1 MVLARGGR
9 FAIFSGFA
17 GAAAHHEDQ
26 SSHQAADDG
35 DEGRD
40 DKVFHATNYRF
51 LSDSRGRSDMSAQS
65 TRFWIVTLATVATMA
80 VTAAL
85 GFWQLDRAGQKR
97 ALQEQLDQNQAVLD
111 ENLLIELVNRLR
123 PQHPKDAEQVTQQIK
138 SLIKI
143 LLLTPNSANLLQN
156 FLLKLI
162 SQYKQISLYADSG
175 ILSLDGFWNQFSQRI
190 GAHFLPLVEDGDQLK
205 TLVGKVFH
213 QETDSEWLDLIDNQ
227 DWITLF
233 NLLNESQSHTV
244 ENQISKTELVKA
256 ITVLSYRISGI
267 GLYPEFINAQPDL
280 TEYES
285 PFLVQNREI
294 VEFIEKYKKQI
305 DDPNTVIVLPPPDAS
320 QAFVMLDQC
329 REVVL
334 KIRRATKRI
343 GVSVSLTY
351 LLSLLEQAID
361 RIELL
366 LSLLVSKND
375 IRYLALGEL
384 LSDFTKAHYDEK
396 SVRHLLSSTS
406 ELIALQV
413 TENASKTG
421 EHYVSTDK
429 AGFWGMYKA
438 AAGAGAIIA
447 TMATLKILTARL
459 VLAPFTHAFLYSM
472 NYALGFMLIHVV
484 HFTVATKQPAMTA
497 AALAATVQHQKG
509 SKTAQIAELASLI
522 INIIRTQFIAILGNI
537 SIAIPVAALITF
549 LWQYNLHEPL
559 LSSTKAAK
567 TLHDLNPF
575 TSLAVPHAAIAGV
588 CLFFSGLLA
597 GYFDNLAIYR
607 KVGPRL
613 KQHQRLKRWMGQQ
626 RLDKFANYIQT
637 NLGAL
642 AGNFLFGIMLGSM
655 GTIGFILG
663 LPLDIRHI
671 AFASANFIQGL
682 MTIGSPD
689 IGLITVSFL
698 GVMLI
703 GLTNLFVSFTL
714 TIIVALRAR
723 RVRFAQWKPLAKLVM
738 THFLTRPSDFFWPPN
753 QPVQLEERNKT
764 EQKVRH

>member
-1 MVLARGGR
+1 MHL
-9 FAIFSGFA
+9 
-17 GAAAHHEDQ
+17 
-26 SSHQAADDG
+26 
-35 DEGRD
+35 
-40 DKVFHATNYRF
+40 T
-51 LSDSRGRSDMSAQS
+51 LSDLFSNM
-65 TRFWIVTLATVATMA
+65 
-80 VTAAL
+80 
-85 GFWQLDRAGQKR
+85 
-97 ALQEQLDQNQAVLD
+97 QEQLDQSQAVLD
-111 ENLLIELVNRLR
+111 ENLLIELVNRIR
-123 PQHPKDAEQVTQQIK
+123 PKNPNDADEVKQRIHA
-138 SLIKI
+138 LIKI
-143 LLLTPNSANLLQN
+143 LLLTPTSAILLQN

-162 SQYKQISLYADSG
+162 SQYKQLSLYADSG
-175 ILSLDGFWNQFSQRI
+175 ILSLDGFWNQLSQRL
-190 GAHFLPLVEDGDQLK
+190 GAHFLPLVEDGQQLK
-205 TLVGKVFH
+205 TLIGKVFH
-213 QETDSEWLDLIDNQ
+213 QENDSEWLDLIENQ

-233 NLLNESQSHTV
+233 NLLGESQSNTREKQV
-244 ENQISKTELVKA
+244 SKNELIKA

-267 GLYPEFINAQPDL
+267 GLYPEFINAQPEI

-305 DDPNTVIVLPPPDAS
+305 DDQDAVVVLPPPDAS

-343 GVSVSLTY
+343 GVSISLTY

-366 LSLLVSKND
+366 LTLLASKND
-375 IRYLALGEL
+375 ARYTALGEL
-384 LSDFTKAHYDEK
+384 ITDLTKAHYNEK
-396 SVRHLLSSTS
+396 SVRHLLTSTS

-429 AGFWGMYKA
+429 AGFFGMYKA

-459 VLAPFTHAFLYSM
+459 ILAPFGHAFLYSM
-472 NYALGFMLIHVV
+472 NYALGFMLIHVL

-497 AALAATVQHQKG
+497 AALASTVQQQKG
-509 SKTAQIAELASLI
+509 SKTAQIAELAALI

-537 SIAIPVAALITF
+537 SIAIPTAALITF
-549 LWQYNLHEPL
+549 LWQYNLGEPL
-559 LSSTKAAK
+559 LNHAK
-567 TLHDLNPF
+567 SATLLHSLNPF
-575 TSLAVPHAAIAGV
+575 TSLAIPHAAIAGV
-588 CLFFSGLLA
+588 CLFFSGLIA
-597 GYFDNLAIYR
+597 GYFDNLAVYR

-613 KQHQRLKRWMGQQ
+613 KQHRRLKRWMGQQ
-626 RLDKFANYIQT
+626 RLDKFAAYIET

-682 MTIGSPD
+682 MTIGGPD
-689 IGLITVSFL
+689 IGLILVSFL

-723 RVRFAQWKPLAKLVM
+723 RVRFAQWKPLAKLVT
-738 THFLTRPSDFFWPPN
+738 THFLTRPSDFFWPPK
-753 QPVQLEERNKT
+753 QPVEVEEQSKNASS
-764 EQKVRH
+764 HH

>member
-1 MVLARGGR
+1 MHL
-9 FAIFSGFA
+9 
-17 GAAAHHEDQ
+17 
-26 SSHQAADDG
+26 
-35 DEGRD
+35 
-40 DKVFHATNYRF
+40 T
-51 LSDSRGRSDMSAQS
+51 LSDLFLKM
-65 TRFWIVTLATVATMA
+65 
-80 VTAAL
+80 
-85 GFWQLDRAGQKR
+85 
-97 ALQEQLDQNQAVLD
+97 QEQLDQPQAVLD
-111 ENLLIELVNRLR
+111 EQLLIELVNRIR
-123 PQHPKDAEQVTQQIK
+123 PKNSNDADEVKQRIHA
-138 SLIKI
+138 LIKI
-143 LLLTPNSANLLQN
+143 LLLTPTSAILLQN

-162 SQYKQISLYADSG
+162 SQYKQLSLYADSG
-175 ILSLDGFWNQFSQRI
+175 ILSLDGFWNQLGQRL
-190 GAHFLPLVEDGDQLK
+190 GAHFLPLVEDGQQLK
-205 TLVGKVFH
+205 TLIGKVFN
-213 QETDSEWLDLIDNQ
+213 QENDSEWLDLIENQ

-233 NLLNESQSHTV
+233 NLLGESQSNTKEKQV
-244 ENQISKTELVKA
+244 SKNELIKA

-267 GLYPEFINAQPDL
+267 GLYPEFINAQPEI

-305 DDPNTVIVLPPPDAS
+305 DDQDAVVVLPPPDAS

-343 GVSVSLTY
+343 GVSISLTY

-366 LSLLVSKND
+366 LTLLASKND
-375 IRYLALGEL
+375 ARYTALGEL
-384 LSDFTKAHYDEK
+384 IVDLTKAHYNEK
-396 SVRHLLSSTS
+396 SVRHLLTSTS

-429 AGFWGMYKA
+429 AGFFGMYKA

-459 VLAPFTHAFLYSM
+459 VLAPFGHAFLYSM
-472 NYALGFMLIHVV
+472 NYALGFMLIHVL

-497 AALAATVQHQKG
+497 AALASTVQQQKG
-509 SKTAQIAELASLI
+509 SKTAQIAELAALI

-537 SIAIPVAALITF
+537 SIAIPTAALITF
-549 LWQYNLHEPL
+549 LWQYNLGEPL
-559 LSSTKAAK
+559 LNHAKSAAL
-567 TLHDLNPF
+567 LHSLNPF

-588 CLFFSGLLA
+588 CLFFSGLIA
-597 GYFDNLAIYR
+597 GYFDNLAVYR

-613 KQHQRLKRWMGQQ
+613 KQHRRLKRWMGQQ
-626 RLDKFANYIQT
+626 RLDKFANYIET

-682 MTIGSPD
+682 MTIGGPD
-689 IGLITVSFL
+689 IGLILVSFL

-723 RVRFAQWKPLAKLVM
+723 RVRFAQWKPLAKLVT
-738 THFLTRPSDFFWPPN
+738 THFLTRPSDFFWPPK
-753 QPVQLEERNKT
+753 QPVEVEEQTKN
-764 EQKVRH
+764 VSSHH

>member
-1 MVLARGGR
+1 MHL
-9 FAIFSGFA
+9 
-17 GAAAHHEDQ
+17 
-26 SSHQAADDG
+26 
-35 DEGRD
+35 
-40 DKVFHATNYRF
+40 T
-51 LSDSRGRSDMSAQS
+51 LSDLFLKM
-65 TRFWIVTLATVATMA
+65 
-80 VTAAL
+80 
-85 GFWQLDRAGQKR
+85 
-97 ALQEQLDQNQAVLD
+97 QEQLDQNQAVLD

-559 LSSTKAAK
+559 LSKAAK

>member
-1 MVLARGGR
+1 MHL
-9 FAIFSGFA
+9 
-17 GAAAHHEDQ
+17 
-26 SSHQAADDG
+26 
-35 DEGRD
+35 
-40 DKVFHATNYRF
+40 T
-51 LSDSRGRSDMSAQS
+51 LSDLFSNM
-65 TRFWIVTLATVATMA
+65 
-80 VTAAL
+80 
-85 GFWQLDRAGQKR
+85 
-97 ALQEQLDQNQAVLD
+97 QEQLDHPQAVLD
-111 ENLLIELVNRLR
+111 ENLLIEFVNRIR
-123 PQHPKDAEQVTQQIK
+123 PKNPNDADEVKQRIHA
-138 SLIKI
+138 LIKI
-143 LLLTPNSANLLQN
+143 LLLTPTSAILLQN

-162 SQYKQISLYADSG
+162 SQYKQLSLYADSG
-175 ILSLDGFWNQFSQRI
+175 ILSLDGFWNQLSQRL
-190 GAHFLPLVEDGDQLK
+190 GAHFLPLVEDGQQLK
-205 TLVGKVFH
+205 TLIGKVFH
-213 QETDSEWLDLIDNQ
+213 QENDSEWLDLIENQ

-233 NLLNESQSHTV
+233 NLLGESQSNTREKQV
-244 ENQISKTELVKA
+244 SKNELIKA

-267 GLYPEFINAQPDL
+267 GLYPEFINAQPEI

-305 DDPNTVIVLPPPDAS
+305 DDQDAVVVLPPPDAS

-343 GVSVSLTY
+343 GVSISLTY

-366 LSLLVSKND
+366 LTILASKND
-375 IRYLALGEL
+375 ARYTALGEL
-384 LSDFTKAHYDEK
+384 ITDLTKAHYNEK
-396 SVRHLLSSTS
+396 SVRHLLTSTS

-429 AGFWGMYKA
+429 AGFFGMYKA

-459 VLAPFTHAFLYSM
+459 VLAPFGHAFLYSM
-472 NYALGFMLIHVV
+472 NYALGFMLIHVL

-497 AALAATVQHQKG
+497 AALASTVQQQKG
-509 SKTAQIAELASLI
+509 SKTAQIAELAALI

-537 SIAIPVAALITF
+537 SIAIPTAALITF
-549 LWQYNLHEPL
+549 LWQYNLGEPL
-559 LSSTKAAK
+559 LNHTKSAAL
-567 TLHDLNPF
+567 LHSLNPF
-575 TSLAVPHAAIAGV
+575 TSLAIPHAAIAGV
-588 CLFFSGLLA
+588 CLFFSGLIA
-597 GYFDNLAIYR
+597 GYFDNLAVYR

-613 KQHQRLKRWMGQQ
+613 KQHRRLKRWMGQQ
-626 RLDKFANYIQT
+626 RLDKFAAYIET

-682 MTIGSPD
+682 MTIGGPD
-689 IGLITVSFL
+689 IGLILVSFL

-723 RVRFAQWKPLAKLVM
+723 RVRFAQWKPLAKLVI
-738 THFLTRPSDFFWPPN
+738 THFLTRPSDFFWPPK
-753 QPVQLEERNKT
+753 QPVEVEEQTKNASSH
-764 EQKVRH
+764 Q

>member
-1 MVLARGGR
+1 MHL
-9 FAIFSGFA
+9 
-17 GAAAHHEDQ
+17 
-26 SSHQAADDG
+26 
-35 DEGRD
+35 
-40 DKVFHATNYRF
+40 N
-51 LSDSRGRSDMSAQS
+51 LSDLFLKM
-65 TRFWIVTLATVATMA
+65 
-80 VTAAL
+80 
-85 GFWQLDRAGQKR
+85 
-97 ALQEQLDQNQAVLD
+97 QEQLDQPQAVLD
-111 ENLLIELVNRLR
+111 ENLIIELVNRLR
-123 PQHPKDAEQVTQQIK
+123 PKNPNDAEEVKQRLQALV
-138 SLIKI
+138 KI
-143 LLLTPNSANLLQN
+143 LLLTPTSSTLLQD
-156 FLLKLI
+156 FIVKLM

-175 ILSLDGFWNQFSQRI
+175 ILSLDGFWNQLSQRL
-190 GAHFLPLVEDGDQLK
+190 GAHFLPLVEEGNQLK
-205 TLVGKVFH
+205 TLIGKVFH
-213 QETDSEWLDLIDNQ
+213 QENDHEWLDLIENQ
-227 DWITLF
+227 DWIILF
-233 NLLNESQSHTV
+233 NVIGESQSNTL
-244 ENQISKTELVKA
+244 EKQISKNELIKA

-267 GLYPEFINAQPDL
+267 GLYPEFINAQPDI

-285 PFLVQNREI
+285 PFLAQNRDI
-294 VEFIEKYKKQI
+294 VDFIEKYKKQI
-305 DDPNTVIVLPPPDAS
+305 DNQDAVAVLPPPDAS

-329 REVVL
+329 RDVVL
-334 KIRRATKRI
+334 KIRRATRRI
-343 GVSVSLTY
+343 GVSISLTY

-366 LSLLVSKND
+366 LSLLASKD
-375 IRYLALGEL
+375 EVRYKSMGEL
-384 LSDFTKAHYDEK
+384 LIDLTKAHYDEK

-429 AGFWGMYKA
+429 AGFFGMYKA

-447 TMATLKILTARL
+447 TMASLKILTARL
-459 VLAPFTHAFLYSM
+459 VLAPFAHAFLYSM
-472 NYALGFMLIHVV
+472 NYSLGFMLIHVL

-497 AALAATVQHQKG
+497 AALASTVQQQKG
-509 SKTAQIAELASLI
+509 SKTAQIAELAALI

-549 LWQYNLHEPL
+549 SWQFYLDEPL
-559 LSSTKAAK
+559 LNHAKSAAL
-567 TLHDLNPF
+567 LHSLNPF

-588 CLFFSGLLA
+588 CLFFSGLIA
-597 GYFDNLAIYR
+597 GYFDNLAVYR
-607 KVGPRL
+607 NVGARL
-613 KQHQRLKRWMGQQ
+613 KQHRRFKRWMGQQ
-626 RLDKFANYIQT
+626 RLDKFANYIET

-689 IGLITVSFL
+689 IGLIVVSFL
-698 GVMLI
+698 GVLLI

-723 RVRFAQWKPLAKLVM
+723 RVRFAQWKPLANLVI
-738 THFLTRPSDFFWPPN
+738 THFLTRTSDFFWPPK
-753 QPVQLEERNKT
+753 QPVSVEESITADK
-764 EQKVRH
+764 K

>member
-1 MVLARGGR
+1 MHL
-9 FAIFSGFA
+9 
-17 GAAAHHEDQ
+17 
-26 SSHQAADDG
+26 
-35 DEGRD
+35 
-40 DKVFHATNYRF
+40 T
-51 LSDSRGRSDMSAQS
+51 LSDLFSNM
-65 TRFWIVTLATVATMA
+65 
-80 VTAAL
+80 
-85 GFWQLDRAGQKR
+85 
-97 ALQEQLDQNQAVLD
+97 QEQLDQPQAVLD
-111 ENLLIELVNRLR
+111 ENLLIELVNRIR
-123 PQHPKDAEQVTQQIK
+123 PKNPNDADEVKQRIHA
-138 SLIKI
+138 LIKI
-143 LLLTPNSANLLQN
+143 LLLTPTSAILLQN

-162 SQYKQISLYADSG
+162 SQYKQLSLYADSG
-175 ILSLDGFWNQFSQRI
+175 ILSLDGFWNQLSQRL
-190 GAHFLPLVEDGDQLK
+190 GAHFLPLVEDGQQLK
-205 TLVGKVFH
+205 TLIGKVFH
-213 QETDSEWLDLIDNQ
+213 QENDSEWLDLIDNQ

-233 NLLNESQSHTV
+233 NLLGESQSNTREKQV
-244 ENQISKTELVKA
+244 SKNELIKA

-267 GLYPEFINAQPDL
+267 GLYPEFINAQPEI

-305 DDPNTVIVLPPPDAS
+305 DDQDAVVVLPPPDAS

-343 GVSVSLTY
+343 GVSISLTY

-366 LSLLVSKND
+366 LTLLASKND
-375 IRYLALGEL
+375 ARYTALGEL
-384 LSDFTKAHYDEK
+384 ITDLTKAHYNEK
-396 SVRHLLSSTS
+396 SVRHLLTSTS

-429 AGFWGMYKA
+429 AGFFGMYKA

-459 VLAPFTHAFLYSM
+459 VLAPFGHAFLYSM
-472 NYALGFMLIHVV
+472 NYALGFMLIHVL

-497 AALAATVQHQKG
+497 AALASTVQQQKG
-509 SKTAQIAELASLI
+509 SKTAQIAELAALI

-537 SIAIPVAALITF
+537 SIAIPTAALITF
-549 LWQYNLHEPL
+549 LWQYNLGEPL
-559 LSSTKAAK
+559 LNHAKSAAL
-567 TLHDLNPF
+567 LHSLNPF

-588 CLFFSGLLA
+588 CLFFSGLIA
-597 GYFDNLAIYR
+597 GYFDNLAVYR

-613 KQHQRLKRWMGQQ
+613 KQHRRLKRWMGQQ
-626 RLDKFANYIQT
+626 RLDKFAAYIET

-682 MTIGSPD
+682 MTIGGPD
-689 IGLITVSFL
+689 IGLILVSFL

-723 RVRFAQWKPLAKLVM
+723 RVRFAQWKPLAKLVT
-738 THFLTRPSDFFWPPN
+738 THFLTRPSDFFWPPK
-753 QPVQLEERNKT
+753 QPVEVEEQSKNASS
-764 EQKVRH
+764 HH

>member
-1 MVLARGGR
+1 MHL
-9 FAIFSGFA
+9 
-17 GAAAHHEDQ
+17 
-26 SSHQAADDG
+26 
-35 DEGRD
+35 
-40 DKVFHATNYRF
+40 T
-51 LSDSRGRSDMSAQS
+51 LSDLFLKM
-65 TRFWIVTLATVATMA
+65 
-80 VTAAL
+80 
-85 GFWQLDRAGQKR
+85 
-97 ALQEQLDQNQAVLD
+97 QEQLDQPQAVLD
-111 ENLLIELVNRLR
+111 EQLLIELVNRIR
-123 PQHPKDAEQVTQQIK
+123 PKNPNDADEVKQRIHA
-138 SLIKI
+138 LIKI
-143 LLLTPNSANLLQN
+143 LLLTPTSAILLQN

-162 SQYKQISLYADSG
+162 SQYKQLSLYADSG
-175 ILSLDGFWNQFSQRI
+175 ILSLDGFWNQLGQRL
-190 GAHFLPLVEDGDQLK
+190 GAHFLPLVEDGQQLK
-205 TLVGKVFH
+205 TLIGKVFH
-213 QETDSEWLDLIDNQ
+213 QENDSEWLDLIENQ
-227 DWITLF
+227 DWIRLF
-233 NLLNESQSHTV
+233 NLLGESQSNTKEKQV
-244 ENQISKTELVKA
+244 SKNELIKA

-267 GLYPEFINAQPDL
+267 GLYPEFINAQPEI

-305 DDPNTVIVLPPPDAS
+305 DDQDAVAVLPPPDAS

-343 GVSVSLTY
+343 GVSISLTY

-366 LSLLVSKND
+366 LTLLASQND
-375 IRYLALGEL
+375 ARYTALGEL
-384 LSDFTKAHYDEK
+384 IVDLTKAHYNEK
-396 SVRHLLSSTS
+396 SVRHLLTSTS

-429 AGFWGMYKA
+429 AGFFGMYKA

-459 VLAPFTHAFLYSM
+459 VLAPFGHAFLYSM
-472 NYALGFMLIHVV
+472 NYALGFMLIHVL

-497 AALAATVQHQKG
+497 AALASTVQQQKG
-509 SKTAQIAELASLI
+509 SKTAQIAELAALI

-537 SIAIPVAALITF
+537 SIAIPTAALITF
-549 LWQYNLHEPL
+549 LWQYNLGEPL
-559 LSSTKAAK
+559 LNHAKSAAL
-567 TLHDLNPF
+567 LHSLNPF

-588 CLFFSGLLA
+588 CLFFSGLIA
-597 GYFDNLAIYR
+597 GYFDNLAVYR

-613 KQHQRLKRWMGQQ
+613 KQHRRLKRWMGQQ
-626 RLDKFANYIQT
+626 RLDKFANYIET

-682 MTIGSPD
+682 MTIGGPD
-689 IGLITVSFL
+689 IGLILVSFL

-723 RVRFAQWKPLAKLVM
+723 RVRFAQWKPLAKLVT
-738 THFLTRPSDFFWPPN
+738 THFLTRPSDFFWPPK
-753 QPVQLEERNKT
+753 QPVEVEEHSKNASS
-764 EQKVRH
+764 HH

>member
-1 MVLARGGR
+1 MHL
-9 FAIFSGFA
+9 
-17 GAAAHHEDQ
+17 
-26 SSHQAADDG
+26 
-35 DEGRD
+35 
-40 DKVFHATNYRF
+40 T
-51 LSDSRGRSDMSAQS
+51 LSDLFSNM
-65 TRFWIVTLATVATMA
+65 
-80 VTAAL
+80 
-85 GFWQLDRAGQKR
+85 
-97 ALQEQLDQNQAVLD
+97 QEQLDQPQAVLD
-111 ENLLIELVNRLR
+111 ENLLIELVNRIR
-123 PQHPKDAEQVTQQIK
+123 PKNPNDADEVKQRIHA
-138 SLIKI
+138 LIKI
-143 LLLTPNSANLLQN
+143 LLLTPTSAILLQN

-162 SQYKQISLYADSG
+162 SQYKQLSLYADSG
-175 ILSLDGFWNQFSQRI
+175 ILSLDGFWNQLSQRL
-190 GAHFLPLVEDGDQLK
+190 GAHFLPLVEDGQQLK
-205 TLVGKVFH
+205 TLIGKVFH
-213 QETDSEWLDLIDNQ
+213 QENDSEWLDLIENQ

-233 NLLNESQSHTV
+233 NLLGESQSNTREKQV
-244 ENQISKTELVKA
+244 SKNELIKA

-267 GLYPEFINAQPDL
+267 GLYPEFINAQPEI

-305 DDPNTVIVLPPPDAS
+305 DDQDAVVVLPPPDAS

-343 GVSVSLTY
+343 GVSISLTY

-366 LSLLVSKND
+366 LTLLASKND
-375 IRYLALGEL
+375 ARYTALGEL
-384 LSDFTKAHYDEK
+384 ITDLTKAHYNEK
-396 SVRHLLSSTS
+396 SVRHLLTSTS

-429 AGFWGMYKA
+429 AGFFGMYKA

-459 VLAPFTHAFLYSM
+459 VLAPFGHAFLYSM
-472 NYALGFMLIHVV
+472 NYALGFMLIHVL

-497 AALAATVQHQKG
+497 AALASTVQQQKG
-509 SKTAQIAELASLI
+509 SKTAQIAELAALI

-537 SIAIPVAALITF
+537 SIAIPTAALITF
-549 LWQYNLHEPL
+549 LWQYNLGEPL
-559 LSSTKAAK
+559 LNHAKSAAL
-567 TLHDLNPF
+567 LHSLNPF

-588 CLFFSGLLA
+588 CLFFSGLIA
-597 GYFDNLAIYR
+597 GYFDNLAVYR

-613 KQHQRLKRWMGQQ
+613 KQHRRLKRWMGQQ
-626 RLDKFANYIQT
+626 RLDKFAAYIET

-682 MTIGSPD
+682 MTIGGPD
-689 IGLITVSFL
+689 IGLILVSFL

-723 RVRFAQWKPLAKLVM
+723 RVRFAQWKPLAKLVT
-738 THFLTRPSDFFWPPN
+738 THFLTRPSDFFWPPK
-753 QPVQLEERNKT
+753 QPVEVEEQSKNASS
-764 EQKVRH
+764 HH